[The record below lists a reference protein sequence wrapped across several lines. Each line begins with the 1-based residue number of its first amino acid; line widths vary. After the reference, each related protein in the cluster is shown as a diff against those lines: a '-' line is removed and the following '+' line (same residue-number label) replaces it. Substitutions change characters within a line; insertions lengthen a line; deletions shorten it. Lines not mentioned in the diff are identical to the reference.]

1 MTQPYSDDNLLRFTV
16 DDPDLEK
23 HRDYLRN
30 ARAQA
35 RNDFIGAHVTMLE
48 WQTEPLTEDTA
59 ALNQEAKASGAA
71 AAQRKENCRT
81 RYAELDRLVKA
92 LPAQPKARSAA
103 AAIAKEASRP

>member
-1 MTQPYSDDNLLRFTV
+1 MTQPYSDDHLLHFTV

-30 ARAQA
+30 ARVQA

-48 WQTEPLTEDTA
+48 WQTEALTEDTA
-59 ALNQEAKASGAA
+59 ALNQEAKGNAAA

-81 RYAELDRLVKA
+81 RFAELDRLVKA
-92 LPAQPKARSAA
+92 LPAQPKAKSATS
-103 AAIAKEASRP
+103 AIAKEASKS